1 MKQRLK
7 KNLFA
12 TMTSKLTHQFKSMNS
27 IKTMRMLIRSKILRN
42 KRVLLLGIKDSTRVA
57 VAIAVTGMQL
67 VALTGAVTEAIA
79 AAAGAI
85 IGATSMKVMK
95 VMKAAIEVSAIEALI
110 EVSAIEALIEDIVA
124 GDSSKTMARIL
135 SIVTIVISG
144 SRSRERI
151 KTLKSFKTHP
161 NLSAVAVAI
170 TKEGSRPASIS
181 DNLVRTTALA

>member
-1 MKQRLK
+1 MK

-12 TMTSKLTHQFKSMNS
+12 KMTSKLSHQFKSMNS
-27 IKTMRMLIRSKILRN
+27 IKTIRMLIRSKILRN
-42 KRVLLLGIKDSTRVA
+42 KRVLLSEIKDSTRVA

-67 VALTGAVTEAIA
+67 VALTGVVTEAIA
-79 AAAGAI
+79 AVAGAI

-95 VMKAAIEVSAIEALI
+95 VAIEVSAIEALI
-110 EVSAIEALIEDIVA
+110 EVSVIEDIVA
-124 GDSSKTMARIL
+124 EDSSKTKARIP

>member
-1 MKQRLK
+1 MK

-12 TMTSKLTHQFKSMNS
+12 KMTSKLSHQFKSMNS

-95 VMKAAIEVSAIEALI
+95 VMKVAIEVSAIEALI
-110 EVSAIEALIEDIVA
+110 EVSAIEDIVA
-124 GDSSKTMARIL
+124 EDSSKTKARIP

>member
-1 MKQRLK
+1 
-7 KNLFA
+7 
-12 TMTSKLTHQFKSMNS
+12 MNS

-95 VMKAAIEVSAIEALI
+95 VMKVAIEALI
-110 EVSAIEALIEDIVA
+110 EVSVIEDIVA
-124 GDSSKTMARIL
+124 EDSSKKKARIP

>member
-1 MKQRLK
+1 MK

-95 VMKAAIEVSAIEALI
+95 VMKVAI

-124 GDSSKTMARIL
+124 GDSSKTIARIP

>member
-1 MKQRLK
+1 
-7 KNLFA
+7 
-12 TMTSKLTHQFKSMNS
+12 MNS

-42 KRVLLLGIKDSTRVA
+42 KRVLLLGIKDSTRMA

-95 VMKAAIEVSAIEALI
+95 VMKVAI

-124 GDSSKTMARIL
+124 GDSSKTMARIPF
-135 SIVTIVISG
+135 IVTIVISG

>member
-1 MKQRLK
+1 
-7 KNLFA
+7 
-12 TMTSKLTHQFKSMNS
+12 MTSKLSHQFKSMYS

-42 KRVLLLGIKDSTRVA
+42 KRVLLLGIKDSTKVA

-95 VMKAAIEVSAIEALI
+95 VMKVAI

-124 GDSSKTMARIL
+124 GDSSKTMARIP

>member
-1 MKQRLK
+1 MK

-12 TMTSKLTHQFKSMNS
+12 KMTSKLSHQFKSMNS

-42 KRVLLLGIKDSTRVA
+42 KRVLLLGIKDSTKVA

-79 AAAGAI
+79 AVAGAI

-95 VMKAAIEVSAIEALI
+95 VAIEVSAIEALI
-110 EVSAIEALIEDIVA
+110 EVSAIEDIVA
-124 GDSSKTMARIL
+124 EDSSKTKARIP